1 MAQLVERIL
10 GKDEVISSTLISSS
24 RSPVFEKKAG
34 VLFCLNVNNHLKDLV
49 VIDFTAFLW
58 YNII

>member
-24 RSPVFEKKAG
+24 IMSGIAVQTSIPVF
-34 VLFCLNVNNHLKDLV
+34 V
-49 VIDFTAFLW
+49 
-58 YNII
+58 